1 MVRDALQRRMR
12 RSDAHEFTNRRG
24 HFFTTPICAMATRSA
39 WISDWNAV
47 QCCPELIQLL
57 RPSGSR
63 ALLEA
68 IRRRGVREQQFRA
81 TTRPENYALAPSSCH
96 VIIDFSPAAP
106 DTSVSVDGAE
116 CPERGSA
123 WAVGKCAC
131 SRVQKPHECR
141 QKRHGCAD
149 RYLWQQQPFS
159 VLIQLERSD
168 IFRSVEC
175 RPVFAAAF
183 VFFRD

>member
-1 MVRDALQRRMR
+1 MHCSAGCAVRMR
-12 RSDAHEFTNRRG
+12 TSSLIGEVTSSLFT
-24 HFFTTPICAMATRSA
+24 TTPICAMATRSA